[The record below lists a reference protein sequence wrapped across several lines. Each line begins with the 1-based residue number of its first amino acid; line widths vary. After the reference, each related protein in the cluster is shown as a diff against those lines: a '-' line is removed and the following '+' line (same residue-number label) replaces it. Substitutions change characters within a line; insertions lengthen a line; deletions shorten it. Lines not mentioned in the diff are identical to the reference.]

1 MAYDERFAFTHISR
15 ELYYGKLK
23 SLDHTEKR
31 LGIGRHTL
39 LKFVKLATGKT
50 FRQFRNEILLRR
62 IEELFCNYPNFSIKQ
77 IAFAAGFRVTG
88 SFLSVY

>member
-50 FRQFRNEILLRR
+50 FR
-62 IEELFCNYPNFSIKQ
+62 
-77 IAFAAGFRVTG
+77 
-88 SFLSVY
+88 